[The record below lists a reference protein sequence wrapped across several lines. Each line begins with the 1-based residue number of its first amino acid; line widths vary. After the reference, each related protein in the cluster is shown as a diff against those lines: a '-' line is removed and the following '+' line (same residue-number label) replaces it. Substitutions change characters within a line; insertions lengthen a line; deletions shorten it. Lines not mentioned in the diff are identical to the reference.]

1 MYQLIY
7 LSSNSVAPAYE
18 CVELGVG
25 DSILVKAIGEA
36 YGTNPSIIKQKYES
50 EGDLGS
56 VAKSSKGKQRT
67 LGFGAKPKPLLA
79 KEVLAVLRKVA
90 STTGAQSQKW
100 KGNKIKKLLVRAQGP
115 EATYI
120 ICGVQGK
127 LRIGLAQSQGKLRIG
142 LAQSTLLISLAH
154 IVTLTPPE
162 GVDTDHS
169 VDGTS
174 IFCPWNSFHF
184 RYAFISAL

>member
-1 MYQLIY
+1 L
-7 LSSNSVAPAYE
+7 A
-18 CVELGVG
+18 
-25 DSILVKAIGEA
+25 
-36 YGTNPSIIKQKYES
+36 SIIKQKYES
-50 EGDLGS
+50 DGDLGS
-56 VAKSSKGKQRT
+56 VAKSSKGKQWT
-67 LGFGAKPKPLLA
+67 LGFGAKPKPLLG

-100 KGNKIKKLLVRAQGP
+100 KGNKIKKLMVRAQGP

-127 LRIGLAQSQGKLRIG
+127 LRIGLT
-142 LAQSTLLISLAH
+142 QSTLLISLAH

-162 GVDTDHS
+162 GVDMDCS
-169 VDGTS
+169 VEGTS

-184 RYAFISAL
+184 RDAFISAL